1 VRDVMVTDVVT
12 IEPAATLVDAARM
25 MEQSNVGMLPVR
37 DDGELRGVITD
48 RDIVVRAVVRN
59 VDASTTPV
67 GDCLTPDLVLAH
79 PDWTTEQAIRA
90 MTHAQIGRLPV
101 VDDDDRLVGV
111 VTLSSLALRAPQ
123 MSETLDAAREVSR
136 RSARAS

>member
-1 VRDVMVTDVVT
+1 MAKKDQMRAITGGQSTARRRAPRRKPSASGRRAPTVRDVMVTDVVT

-67 GDCLTPDLVLAH
+67 GDCLTPDLVLA
-79 PDWTTEQAIRA
+79 
-90 MTHAQIGRLPV
+90 
-101 VDDDDRLVGV
+101 
-111 VTLSSLALRAPQ
+111 
-123 MSETLDAAREVSR
+123 
-136 RSARAS
+136 